1 MLKKGEQVII
11 INDPTQAPIKFYHKR
26 TSSSSANSVASTQEG
41 LNYVNNGTYAIAR
54 VSGATGAPEV
64 DNFTVPT
71 VAGYVTTAGSEINYE
86 RMSISGYNV
95 NIDALKVVR
104 AHKYAKTDAQIEQ
117 AALQLSGTPAVVGT
131 TIGVEIVLSAPDKYL
146 HQFDTVFA
154 EGKIKILRTFNV
166 TTASLAGIATQIAQ
180 QFNNIEMRQNG
191 ENHEMN
197 VVATSGTANSVV
209 TTTFRTYLPGIY
221 IDSITLT
228 ETPVSGLP
236 VMTATYIPAETAL
249 TAILVGIAQNQVG
262 FEGRGVY
269 NNMRMDFPETV
280 NKVYPYAA
288 ETAFGKSKP
297 LFGATYTAYLISL
310 KIQSDT
316 HGDYNT
322 APIEYFDYWI
332 YVNDSCTT
340 TVLASI
346 NSWLNSLNATAT
358 NGRKTLLGVGSTP
371 YGVAYAAW
379 TVPPRLVFAAP
390 TLATGLENI
399 TTLAT
404 TVSTGM

>member
-26 TSSSSANSVASTQEG
+26 TSSSSANSIASTQEG
-41 LNYVNNGTYAIAR
+41 LGYVNNGTYAIAR
-54 VSGATGAPEV
+54 VSGATGVPEA

-86 RMSISGYNV
+86 RMSISGYNA

-104 AHKYAKTDAQIEQ
+104 AHKYVKTDAQIEQ
-117 AALQLSGTPAVVGT
+117 AAIQLSGTPATVGT
-131 TIGVEIVLSAPDKYL
+131 TIGVEIVLHAPNRYI

-154 EGKIKILRTFNV
+154 EGKIKILRTFKV
-166 TTASLAGIATQIAQ
+166 TSASLADIATQIAQ
-180 QFNNIEMRQNG
+180 QFNNIGMRQNG
-191 ENHEMN
+191 ENPEMN
-197 VVATSGTANSVV
+197 VVSASGTANSVV
-209 TTTFRTYLPGIY
+209 TATFRTYLPGIF
-221 IDSITLT
+221 IDSITIT
-228 ETPVSGLP
+228 ETPVTGSA
-236 VMTATYIPAETAL
+236 VMTTAYIPATTAL
-249 TAILVGIAQNQVG
+249 TAALVTVAQNQVG

-310 KIQSDT
+310 KVQSDT
-316 HGDYNT
+316 HGDYNS

-340 TVLASI
+340 VKDSI
-346 NSWLNSLNATAT
+346 GSWLNTLNATAT
-358 NGRKTLLGVGSTP
+358 NGRKTLLGVGTTP
-371 YGVAYAAW
+371 YGVTYAAW

-390 TLATGLENI
+390 TLATGAENI
-399 TTLAT
+399 TTVAT